1 VRIGGCEGCWDGSAD
16 RLEGMGDGVTHMEE

>member
-1 VRIGGCEGCWDGSAD
+1 VRIGGCEGCWDGSVG